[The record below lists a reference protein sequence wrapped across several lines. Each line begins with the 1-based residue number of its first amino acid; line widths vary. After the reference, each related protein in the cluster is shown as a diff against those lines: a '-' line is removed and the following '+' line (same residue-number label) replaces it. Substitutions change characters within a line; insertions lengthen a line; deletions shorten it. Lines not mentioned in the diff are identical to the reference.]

1 MRYVSEND
9 FCRTESQI
17 GWIVQHHGLIDI
29 IEFELVNLK
38 LTIAVIVSD

>member
-17 GWIVQHHGLIDI
+17 GWIVQHGLIDI